1 MDSFSESYGDPQQV
15 QATVQRKLG
24 DVTMKFRVNGGRTLR
39 VPTKE
44 FTGGERYYKNDAVYY
59 HRVRG
64 FVSGTNPG
72 DSVEVW
78 FTAGGKESEHFTYK
92 AVTESANPV
101 LLLSD
106 EDWSGKQPNAAPLAG
121 PQYLETYKAL
131 LDSLGI
137 GYDVYDVVQG
147 PSRRRTTSAC

>member
-39 VPTKE
+39 VPTKD

-64 FVSGTNPG
+64 FVSGTSPG

-78 FTAGGKESEHFTYK
+78 FTAGGEESKHFTYK
-92 AVTESANPV
+92 AVTESNNPV

-106 EDWSGKQPNAAPLAG
+106 EDWSGKQPNAAP
-121 PQYLETYKAL
+121 
-131 LDSLGI
+131 
-137 GYDVYDVVQG
+137 
-147 PSRRRTTSAC
+147 RRRPPVPGDLQEPAELARHRLRRLMTSSFAK